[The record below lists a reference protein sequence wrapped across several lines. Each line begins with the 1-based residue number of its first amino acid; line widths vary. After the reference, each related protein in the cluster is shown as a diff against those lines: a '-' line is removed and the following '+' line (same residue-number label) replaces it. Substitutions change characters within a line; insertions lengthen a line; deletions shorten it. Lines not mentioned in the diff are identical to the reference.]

1 MKIIKYFLIFF
12 LLYLTSYIIPPALG
26 EANAQDLSLS
36 ISPPIIEVMIMPGK
50 KTQQTFSI
58 INEGMDGYASVRIVP
73 FTPQDEEGNVN
84 VIDNPN
90 FSDTAAYEN
99 WFTLLS
105 PSAKF
110 GDKFFLRQGEKKDIK
125 LTISPPVEA
134 KEKDY
139 YFTLLY
145 EMEPGDLAQLG
156 GYSGNISKAKIG
168 ANLLISVSKD
178 GKPYKKAQVVEFSA
192 PKLIDSLSKLSY
204 TLRIENT
211 GQFFFKPTGKITVNP
226 LFGKKE
232 VLEIAPVNIV
242 SSTVR
247 NVPCILAE
255 ELIKCTYDKTVLA
268 GFYKATA
275 SFTTDGEGK
284 EYVAQTTTIALPF
297 TIVFAITS
305 VFLVFFLVRNITN
318 KDKKR
323 ADY

>member
-1 MKIIKYFLIFF
+1 
-12 LLYLTSYIIPPALG
+12 
-26 EANAQDLSLS
+26 
-36 ISPPIIEVMIMPGK
+36 MPGK
-50 KTQQTFSI
+50 QTQQTFSL

-73 FTPQDEEGNVN
+73 FTPEDEEGNVN

-110 GDKFFLRQGEKKDIK
+110 GDKFYLRQGEKKDIK
-125 LTISPPVEA
+125 LSIKPPLES

-145 EMEPGDLAQLG
+145 EMEPGDLAQLD

-178 GKPYKKAQVVEFSA
+178 GKPYKKARIAEFSA

-204 TLRIENT
+204 TLRIENM
-211 GQFFFKPTGKITVNP
+211 GQFFFKPTGRITVNP
-226 LFGKKE
+226 LFGKKK

-247 NVPCILAE
+247 NVPCILEE
-255 ELIKCTYDKTVLA
+255 ELIKCAYDKRVLA
-268 GFYKATA
+268 GFYKATV
-275 SFTTDGEGK
+275 SFTTDEEGK
-284 EYVAQTTTIALPF
+284 EYLAQTTTIALPF
-297 TIVFAITS
+297 TIVFAIS
-305 VFLVFFLVRNITN
+305 SLFLAYFLIQKRY
-318 KDKKR
+318 KKMI
-323 ADY
+323 

>member
-1 MKIIKYFLIFF
+1 MLNLLFLV
-12 LLYLTSYIIPPALG
+12 LYLISYILYPASG
-26 EANAQDLSLS
+26 EAHAQDLSLS
-36 ISPPIIEVMIMPGK
+36 ISPPIVEIMIMPGK
-50 KTQQTFSI
+50 QTRQTFSI

-73 FTPQDEEGNVN
+73 FTPRDEEGNVN

-90 FSDTAAYEN
+90 FSDIAAYEN

-125 LTISPPVEA
+125 FGINPPVEA

-139 YFTLLY
+139 YFTFLY
-145 EMEPGDLAQLG
+145 EMDPGDLTQLG

-178 GKPYKKAQVVEFSA
+178 GKPYKKAQIVEFSA
-192 PKLIDSLSKLSY
+192 PKLVDSLSKLSY

-211 GQFFFKPTGKITVNP
+211 GQYFFKPKGTISISP

-232 VLEIAPVNIV
+232 KIQIAPVNIV
-242 SSTVR
+242 SSTTR
-247 NVPCILAE
+247 RVPCIKE
-255 ELIKCTYDKTVLA
+255 TIFIKCTYDKTVLA

-275 SFTTDGEGK
+275 SFTTDNEGK

-305 VFLVFFLVRNITN
+305 VFLAYFLIQKRY
-318 KDKKR
+318 KKVI
-323 ADY
+323 